1 MRSTHTYAKLPLSPT
16 AYEEI
21 ATKLKDAGYDH
32 AFIGNGDIDMHGI
45 GVSKEQVPDG

>member
-1 MRSTHTYAKLPLSPT
+1 MGTHTYAKLPLSAE

-21 ATKLKDAGYDH
+21 KEKLIAAGYGH
-32 AFIGNGDIDMHGI
+32 AFMRDGTIDMHGI